1 MGGVA
6 NGHAPAS
13 DRFGLPDPSIRVWPR
28 AAWDDP
34 HNRFNFSACPNSAPI
49 TLAGDGTAIVDC
61 DPNGP
66 TAVVT
71 YPDIVLLL
79 GFRFYDN
86 TRETVKPDASTDAI
100 TVVLHALKR
109 IST

>member
-1 MGGVA
+1 MSPFSTTRRRRIGSGCPTSV
-6 NGHAPAS
+6 S
-13 DRFGLPDPSIRVWPR
+13 KVWPR
-28 AAWDDP
+28 TAWEDP

-49 TLAGDGTAIVDC
+49 TLAGGGTATIDC

-71 YPDIVLLL
+71 YPDTVLLL
-79 GFRFYDN
+79 GFRFYDG
-86 TRETVKPDASTDAI
+86 TGETVKPSASTEAI
-100 TVVLHALKR
+100 TVILHALKR